1 MSYVSIRACG
11 SVFLSVRKK
20 GATIRIILLL
30 CIPTDGANRK
40 ILRGGGKAS
49 GLRRKIFRDSGKYK
63 IANRK
68 ILRVSGGDII
78 ANQKI
83 LRIGGKDE
91 SAGRADWRKLINLVA
106 AIHYSPDRGAFRMK
120 FHITFSRISLSAGVA
135 TALLSLM
142 LPAALRA
149 QYTNKVAI
157 LPTDSPDEIVGKA
170 ARVVPSERQLRWQR
184 QELTAFVHFGM
195 NTFTDSEWGSGRDS
209 AGTFLPTDLDARQ
222 WVREL
227 RRAGFRSVILTC
239 KHHDGFCLWPT
250 AYTDYSVRSTAWRGG
265 KGDVVREVSDACHK
279 EGVGFGVYLSPWDRH
294 SPLYG
299 TEAYNDFFVAQLR
312 ELLTNYGK
320 VSEVW
325 FDGACGEGP
334 NGKKQRYDFVRW
346 YQVIRSLQPDAVIAV
361 MGPDVRWVGTESGRG
376 RETEWSVVPIDR
388 FSPDDIARDSQQEV
402 LTAPVGDIRGEDIGG
417 RDKIMKAHTL
427 VWYPAET
434 DVSIRPGWFYHRQDD
449 AASKTPA
456 QLLDIYF
463 TSVGCNG
470 VLLLNVPPDTRG
482 RLSDVDIRHLRGFAA
497 LRDSVFRRSLLRGA
511 RVVTGPGL
519 GKGRSLTDGRY
530 ESSFSPAMGGGEAV
544 ISFTTPAAVTASLLM
559 LQEDIRKGQHIE
571 EFRLEAKDADGS
583 WRSIARGTTV
593 GYKRIIRFPAVT
605 ARDFRLVITASRTDP
620 VLSEVGLYNY

>member
-1 MSYVSIRACG
+1 MRERFFVCAE
-11 SVFLSVRKK
+11 K
-20 GATIRIILLL
+20 GLHTIRIILLL
-30 CIPTDGANRK
+30 CIPTDDANRK

-142 LPAALRA
+142 LPTALRA

-463 TSVGCNG
+463 TSVGRNG

-530 ESSFSPAMGGGEAV
+530 KSSFSPAMGGGEAV

>member
-1 MSYVSIRACG
+1 MRERFFECAE
-11 SVFLSVRKK
+11 K
-20 GATIRIILLL
+20 GLHTIRIILLL

-49 GLRRKIFRDSGKYK
+49 GLRRKIFHDSGKYK

-434 DVSIRPGWFYHRQDD
+434 DVSIRPGWFYHRSDD

>member
-1 MSYVSIRACG
+1 MRERFFVCAE
-11 SVFLSVRKK
+11 K
-20 GATIRIILLL
+20 GLRTIRIILLL

-463 TSVGCNG
+463 TSVGRNG

>member
-1 MSYVSIRACG
+1 
-11 SVFLSVRKK
+11 
-20 GATIRIILLL
+20 
-30 CIPTDGANRK
+30 
-40 ILRGGGKAS
+40 
-49 GLRRKIFRDSGKYK
+49 
-63 IANRK
+63 
-68 ILRVSGGDII
+68 
-78 ANQKI
+78 
-83 LRIGGKDE
+83 
-91 SAGRADWRKLINLVA
+91 
-106 AIHYSPDRGAFRMK
+106 MK

>member
-11 SVFLSVRKK
+11 SVFF
-20 GATIRIILLL
+20 TIRIILLL

-49 GLRRKIFRDSGKYK
+49 GLRRKIFHDSGKYK

-434 DVSIRPGWFYHRQDD
+434 DVSIRPGWFYHRSDD

>member
-1 MSYVSIRACG
+1 
-11 SVFLSVRKK
+11 
-20 GATIRIILLL
+20 
-30 CIPTDGANRK
+30 
-40 ILRGGGKAS
+40 
-49 GLRRKIFRDSGKYK
+49 
-63 IANRK
+63 
-68 ILRVSGGDII
+68 
-78 ANQKI
+78 
-83 LRIGGKDE
+83 
-91 SAGRADWRKLINLVA
+91 
-106 AIHYSPDRGAFRMK
+106 MK

-530 ESSFSPAMGGGEAV
+530 KSTFSPAMGGGEAV